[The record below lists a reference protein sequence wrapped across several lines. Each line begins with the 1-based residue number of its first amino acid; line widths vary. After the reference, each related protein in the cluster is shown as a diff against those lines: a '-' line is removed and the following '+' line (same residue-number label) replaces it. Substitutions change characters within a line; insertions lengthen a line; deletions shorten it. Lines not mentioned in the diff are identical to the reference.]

1 MEREDGA
8 QRADR
13 TTGPDPEGEVMP
25 EGVGILG
32 FSLLLTPSDPLP
44 APTFVRIRQEAVR
57 QLRG

>member
-1 MEREDGA
+1 MEREAGA

-13 TTGPDPEGEVMP
+13 TTGPDPEGEVTP
-25 EGVGILG
+25 EGVGTLG
-32 FSLLLTPSDPLP
+32 LPMLLTPSDPLP